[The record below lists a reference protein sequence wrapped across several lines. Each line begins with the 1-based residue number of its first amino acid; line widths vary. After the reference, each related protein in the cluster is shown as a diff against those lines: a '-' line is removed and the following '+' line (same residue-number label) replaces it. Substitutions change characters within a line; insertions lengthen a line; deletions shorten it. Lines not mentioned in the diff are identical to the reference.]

1 MILAGNGNSGYSS
14 ENFSLL
20 VMSNITERTLIIMKP
35 DALQRSLVG
44 EILRR
49 FELKG
54 LKIVGMKMM
63 SLSDMHLDEH
73 YAHHKDKS
81 FFGDL
86 KKFMMSS
93 PVVVTA
99 LEGIDCVNAV
109 RIIIGKTR
117 GNEADAGSIRGDL
130 SMGNMNLVHASDS
143 VENAEKEIYRFF
155 NTDELFDY
163 RKIDFDFIYGK

>member
-1 MILAGNGNSGYSS
+1 MA
-14 ENFSLL
+14 
-20 VMSNITERTLIIMKP
+20 SNVERTLIILKP
-35 DALQRSLVG
+35 DALQRNLLG
-44 EILRR
+44 EVLRR

-63 SLSDMHLDEH
+63 ALSDVHLDEH
-73 YAHHKDKS
+73 YAHHKEKP

-86 KKFMMSS
+86 KKFMMSA
-93 PVVVTA
+93 PVVVVA

-109 RIIIGKTR
+109 RIIVGKTR

-143 VENAEKEIYRFF
+143 PENAEAEIKRFF
-155 NTDELFDY
+155 LESEIFSYQKVDY
-163 RKIDFDFIYGK
+163 DFIYG